1 MNALRKFFSDIR
13 LRWAEPRVD
22 YPHWS
27 DELELERELRRGP
40 VGG

>member
-1 MNALRKFFSDIR
+1 MKALRNFINDIR
-13 LRWAEPRVD
+13 LRWAEPRID
-22 YPHWS
+22 HAQWS